1 MKRVEAKGRPC
12 PLPLVMTRKA
22 LETLEEGEQLE
33 IIIDSRNAKHNVMRF
48 LEDNGMAVAAFE
60 EEGQFRLLVEK
71 PGTIAEDS
79 KPEGYCTP

>member
-22 LETLEEGEQLE
+22 LETLGEGEQLE
-33 IIIDSRNAKHNVMRF
+33 IILDSRNAKHNVTQF
-48 LEDNGMAVAAFE
+48 LKDNGMAVTTFE

-79 KPEGYCTP
+79 RPEDYCTP